1 MGKKTRVFMGEGLGG
16 WFGEPEFM
24 RDFAWRWGI
33 SMYQEGVYSWLK
45 GVGLSGHIQH
55 HLHLW
60 DPWGEEEP
68 EH

>member
-16 WFGEPEFM
+16 WCGEPEFM

-45 GVGLSGHIQH
+45 GVGLWPHPTPSASLG
-55 HLHLW
+55 
-60 DPWGEEEP
+60 PMGRGRT
-68 EH
+68 